1 MPTEETPDPVKEIT
15 FEMLLGLSDPVAA
28 VEEEETEV
36 AATPEEPAKE
46 VATAAVEPSA
56 ETAAAPAE
64 APKVTVPK
72 VKVRRA
78 VAEPAIQPDALA
90 EEVVRRIEAKQQA
103 AKPTPT
109 EEPEEDLSDL
119 VESEVARVE
128 LFKYV
133 EGKDPKYAGLA
144 KKAVAFFKA
153 NAAKLNEL
161 TSKAEENGEEFNAAT
176 DPEYQRWLKKNHVGL
191 SAAEVDRWKLA
202 RVKEE
207 AIAEADARHKAEL
220 ENVKRRLREVDAR
233 PKVAQAV
240 AEFQN
245 LVIKDAPAE
254 VLKYFEDNGRDEAKL
269 AEQYPLEH
277 AIIRDA
283 VVETGKWV
291 EELELIYAG
300 ARVPDIKN
308 NKIHA
313 QLEQVASMASAR
325 LLKAGGAAL
334 IRQGKKFVA
343 PEKYTRDPNT
353 WTIGPAEIKQEIR
366 RLTKKYVSDKIK
378 ETEEQNKKLGF
389 TRASRSAQKTPPGEV
404 PVTPPART
412 AAEPAIRT
420 AAAPAKVATGD
431 GSKSIY
437 ENLLGL

>member
-1 MPTEETPDPVKEIT
+1 
-15 FEMLLGLSDPVAA
+15 MLLGLSDPVAA

-36 AATPEEPAKE
+36 AATPAETVAEPA
-46 VATAAVEPSA
+46 VATTEANT
-56 ETAAAPAE
+56 ETAAEVAP
-64 APKVTVPK
+64 PKVTVPK

-103 AKPTPT
+103 SKPAPT
-109 EEPEEDLSDL
+109 ADTVEEDLSDL

-144 KKAVAFFKA
+144 KKATSFFKA

-161 TSKAEENGEEFNAAT
+161 TSKAEESGEEFNAAT
-176 DPEYQRWLKKNHVGL
+176 DQEYQRWLKKNHVGL

-207 AIAEADARHKAEL
+207 AIAEADSRHKAEL
-220 ENVKRRLREVDAR
+220 ENVNRRLREVDAR

-240 AEFQN
+240 TEFQN
-245 LVIKDAPAE
+245 LIIKDAPAD

-277 AIIRDA
+277 AVIRDA

-308 NKIHA
+308 NKVHA
-313 QLEQVASMASAR
+313 QLEQVATMASAR

-334 IRQGKKFVA
+334 VRQGKKFVA
-343 PEKYTRDPNT
+343 PDKYTRDPNT

-366 RLTKKYVSDKIK
+366 RLTKQYVSDKIK

-389 TRASRSAQKTPPGEV
+389 TRAARSVQKAPVGDA
-404 PVTPPART
+404 PVTPPVRT
-412 AAEPAIRT
+412 AAEPAVRT
-420 AAAPAKVATGD
+420 SAAPAKVAAGA

-437 ENLLGL
+437 ESLLGF